1 MRLFLAPNGFTGR
14 QVEQAARCFRRLE
27 SCGHACAVSSGDSL
41 HLFGSK
47 GRAAFGPGECD
58 LIVSLGGDGSVLR
71 AAQLAL
77 QWDKPLL
84 GINSG
89 RLGWLCAMD
98 FDEIDR
104 FDAILAGCRRSEK
117 RLLTFEY
124 DGETF
129 RALNDIVVG
138 KCNFGGTVDLDVAV
152 GEGRPARLRGD
163 GLIIA
168 TPTGS
173 TAYNLSAG
181 GPILDADLSAF
192 LLTPIC
198 PHGGFNHP
206 VAVDD
211 SKPLRVAV
219 RNDPVGLYADGRHV
233 GDLEGALTV
242 RRAKE
247 TLTVYARRDRET
259 DVALRR
265 MTEEERDT

>member
-1 MRLFLAPNGFTGR
+1 MRLFLAPNGFTGT

-27 SCGHACAVSSGDSL
+27 ACGHACAVSRGDSL
-41 HLFGSK
+41 RLFG
-47 GRAAFGPGECD
+47 GEGGAAFGPEACD
-58 LIVSLGGDGSVLR
+58 VIVSLGGDGSVLR

-98 FDEIDR
+98 FDGIDR

-117 RLLTFEY
+117 RLLSFEY
-124 DGETF
+124 GGETY

-138 KCNFGGTVDLDVAV
+138 KRNFGSTVDLDVTV

-173 TAYNLSAG
+173 TAYSLSAG
-181 GPILDADLSAF
+181 GPILDADLNAF

-198 PHGGFNHP
+198 PHGSFNHP
-206 VAVDD
+206 IAVDD
-211 SKPLRVAV
+211 SKRLRVAV
-219 RNDPVGLYADGRHV
+219 RNESVGVYADGRYV
-233 GDLEGALTV
+233 GELDSAVTV
-242 RRAKE
+242 ERAQE
-247 TLTVYARRDRET
+247 TLTVYTRGSRNPLDMMAG
-259 DVALRR
+259 
-265 MTEEERDT
+265 MERDA

>member
-1 MRLFLAPNGFTGR
+1 MRLFLAPNGFTGT

-41 HLFGSK
+41 RLFGSE
-47 GRAAFGPGECD
+47 GLAAFGPGECD

-98 FDEIDR
+98 FDGIDR

-117 RLLTFEY
+117 RLLSFEY
-124 DGETF
+124 GGETY

-138 KCNFGGTVDLDVAV
+138 KRNFGGTVDLDVAV
-152 GEGRPARLRGD
+152 GEGRLARLRGD

-173 TAYNLSAG
+173 TAYSLSAG
-181 GPILDADLSAF
+181 GPILDADLNAF

-198 PHGGFNHP
+198 PHGSFSHP
-206 VAVDD
+206 MAVDD

-242 RRAKE
+242 RRAEK
-247 TLTVYARRDRET
+247 TLTVYARMGREA
-259 DVALRR
+259 DVALRG
-265 MTEEERDT
+265 MTKGERDE